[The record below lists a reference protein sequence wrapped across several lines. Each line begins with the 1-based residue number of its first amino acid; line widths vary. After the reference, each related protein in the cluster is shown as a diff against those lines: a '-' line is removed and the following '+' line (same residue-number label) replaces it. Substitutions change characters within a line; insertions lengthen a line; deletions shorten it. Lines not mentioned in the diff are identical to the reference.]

1 MNIDHLLSMTFED
14 CVIPAAVERYC
25 SPDINDQWQ
34 LENHR
39 MRVERGD
46 FSRSERPVDEPF
58 VWKD

>member
-1 MNIDHLLSMTFED
+1 ME
-14 CVIPAAVERYC
+14 ERFSLDLVLPVGP
-25 SPDINDQWQ
+25 SPDWEDSPSTPEANDQWQ

-39 MRVERGD
+39 MRIERGD